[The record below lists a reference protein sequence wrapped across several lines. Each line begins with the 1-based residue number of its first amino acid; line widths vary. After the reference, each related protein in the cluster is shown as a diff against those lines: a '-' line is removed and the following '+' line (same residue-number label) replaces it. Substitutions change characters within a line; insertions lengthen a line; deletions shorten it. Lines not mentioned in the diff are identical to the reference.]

1 MRSVAVVVFP
11 GVQAIDVSGPMD
23 VFEEGNALLPEG
35 DRYLVEVVGPEGIF
49 AASIGM
55 RMDAHRTY
63 DEATAGYD
71 LVLVAGGPKL
81 PDDLPDTSMLEC
93 IRRLSKISVRTG
105 SVCTGAFVL
114 GHAGLLGG
122 KRVTTH
128 WQNVDALAERFP
140 DAVVDRDRIYFK
152 DGGLLT
158 SAGVTAGIDL
168 ALVIV
173 REDHGTEIA
182 LTVAKRLVVVAQ
194 RQGGQSQF
202 SPYVVAPADPKSP
215 LAVISEFVMA
225 NLRSRLTVDELADHI
240 HMSRRSFARLFAEQA
255 RTTPAE
261 FVENARLDAGRNLLE
276 GSRLALKEIAFE
288 CGFGT
293 PHRMWQVFLRRLSVT
308 PGQYRASFQQMEE

>member
-49 AASIGM
+49 AASNGM
-55 RMDAHRTY
+55 RMEAHRTY
-63 DEATAGYD
+63 DEATGGYD

-81 PDDLPDTSMLEC
+81 PDDLPDTGMLEC

-128 WQNVDALAERFP
+128 WQNADALAERFP
-140 DAVVDRDRIYFK
+140 DAVVDRDRIYVK
-152 DGGLLT
+152 DGGLVT

-168 ALVIV
+168 ALAIV
-173 REDHGTEIA
+173 REDHGT
-182 LTVAKRLVVVAQ
+182 
-194 RQGGQSQF
+194 
-202 SPYVVAPADPKSP
+202 
-215 LAVISEFVMA
+215 
-225 NLRSRLTVDELADHI
+225 
-240 HMSRRSFARLFAEQA
+240 
-255 RTTPAE
+255 
-261 FVENARLDAGRNLLE
+261 
-276 GSRLALKEIAFE
+276 
-288 CGFGT
+288 
-293 PHRMWQVFLRRLSVT
+293 
-308 PGQYRASFQQMEE
+308 